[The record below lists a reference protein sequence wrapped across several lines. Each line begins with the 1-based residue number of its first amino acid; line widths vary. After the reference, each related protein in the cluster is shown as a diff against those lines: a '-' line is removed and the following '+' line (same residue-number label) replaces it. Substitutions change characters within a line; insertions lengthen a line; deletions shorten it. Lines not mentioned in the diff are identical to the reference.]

1 VGAGRCAL
9 SPSGSPYSADLH
21 REPFTRGVSEFA
33 GFYGMML
40 GSLGYAYLN
49 GFA

>member
-1 VGAGRCAL
+1 MHFPRPVT
-9 SPSGSPYSADLH
+9 PYWADLP
-21 REPFTRGVSEFA
+21 EPFTRGVSESA